1 MASSRPPVPSSSLT
15 RLTLETR
22 FHIDYD
28 WWEHSGQELRLYLL
42 QHLCEPHR
50 HEFAMESPDDVRLD
64 WVDPQTG
71 RVMTVDR
78 LNFVLLTHCSR
89 QPDFVT
95 ERTAL
100 VDAVFRVLL
109 SSGNL
114 PMTPAELAV
123 RTGRS
128 ADMILKTLSGK
139 TVYKGL
145 RPVSE

>member
-1 MASSRPPVPSSSLT
+1 LSSRPTVPSPSLT
-15 RLTLETR
+15 RPTLDTR

-28 WWEHSGQELRLYLL
+28 WWERSGQELRLYLL
-42 QHLCEPHR
+42 QQLCEEHR
-50 HEFAMESPDDVRLD
+50 QEFTAESEDDSILD
-64 WVDPQTG
+64 WIDPETG
-71 RVMTVDR
+71 RVTQVNK
-78 LNFVLLTHCSR
+78 LNYTLLSHCSR

-114 PMTPAELAV
+114 PMTAQELAQ

-128 ADMILKTLSGK
+128 ADMILKTLSGR

-145 RPVSE
+145 RPIG